1 MGEYIP
7 VALAR
12 GSDRRYPSP
21 TLLGFSSQRH
31 LAPNGRKRQIVPGSN
46 AASRYREKCCPEHR
60 FFSLLAIRET
70 HDDRET

>member
-7 VALAR
+7 VALAVLT
-12 GSDRRYPSP
+12 GVIPLP